1 MDPRNQRNQRNHLY
15 AAAPPFGSAHSRDPP
30 VSSGGFR
37 GAPFGHL
44 PPATARPFR
53 HHQPRFATP
62 QCSSYPAD
70 YYAMIGLG
78 RPHQRLPL
86 WTPTPAPCPRPHLSD
101 RASEEFLR
109 CIAANEPLPHYLKE
123 NLDYSL
129 ADAFSRS
136 RGKSRA
142 RSRSRGKS
150 RARSRSRGKS
160 RARSRSRGRSGARSR
175 SRGKS
180 RARSR
185 SRGKSRPRS
194 RSRGKSR
201 ARSRSRGKSRARS
214 RSRGRSGAR
223 SRSRGKSPA
232 RSRSRGRSKSH
243 ARGTSA
249 QRERGSCGS
258 WGQNR
263 ISSPTQSRTR
273 GQRSG
278 SSGEMDQNKRGNR
291 SSVDQDETSPGG
303 SLLKGLQ
310 MVLSSQELGGRFSNL
325 TDALLGMKA
334 FGESK
339 EEQVP
344 LGGQQ
349 ETSGEDLITLPHDR
363 VGSDFFWLQAPN
375 QKDSGVHKDEAL
387 EAEESFLYGKE
398 AASRS
403 FSETSCREKPG
414 GAPETSTF
422 GGVEDLLNVQQH
434 LQNTSRIASALLDSS
449 TCERIKSV
457 LSCLGSAHVVTGQ
470 EPEEEPLLSP
480 APTASP
486 LTGQPNMLQALQ
498 SSITAAQETCSQL
511 DGNPTSQIPAG
522 QHQMDEEEDRSR
534 LKRAT
539 AGKMEVLMKELQKLM
554 KHNGFSFL
562 TPVIGFYCQKCEEF
576 FGDWSSAENHA
587 ATHCCPCSAEVRLDK
602 CGGRD
607 GTTQQHPADKE
618 GHEDSR
624 YRGNPGVQTV
634 DGEWREERD
643 HRNRHHPDHRSRKE
657 SLFLEEEMKKER
669 MLITVSQEP
678 EPPSHRKDPQ
688 APKVNTATMVSNSKC
703 SSSTLEEN
711 ETSGKEKTIKTK
723 SHKKK
728 KKKKT
733 HGKKK
738 NKES

>member
-1 MDPRNQRNQRNHLY
+1 MDQRNQRNHLY

-86 WTPTPAPCPRPHLSD
+86 WPPTPAPCPRPHLSD

-142 RSRSRGKS
+142 RSRSRG
-150 RARSRSRGKS
+150 
-160 RARSRSRGRSGARSR
+160 
-175 SRGKS
+175 
-180 RARSR
+180 
-185 SRGKSRPRS
+185 
-194 RSRGKSR
+194 
-201 ARSRSRGKSRARS
+201 
-214 RSRGRSGAR
+214 
-223 SRSRGKSPA
+223 
-232 RSRSRGRSKSH
+232 RSKSH

-249 QRERGSCGS
+249 LRERGSCGS

-587 ATHCCPCSAEVRLDK
+587 ATHCCPCSAVSTF
-602 CGGRD
+602 GRCVWTSVAVET
-607 GTTQQHPADKE
+607 GAQQRHPADKE

>member
-1 MDPRNQRNQRNHLY
+1 MP
-15 AAAPPFGSAHSRDPP
+15 SA
-30 VSSGGFR
+30 
-37 GAPFGHL
+37 
-44 PPATARPFR
+44 
-53 HHQPRFATP
+53 
-62 QCSSYPAD
+62 
-70 YYAMIGLG
+70 
-78 RPHQRLPL
+78 
-86 WTPTPAPCPRPHLSD
+86 
-101 RASEEFLR
+101 RA
-109 CIAANEPLPHYLKE
+109 
-123 NLDYSL
+123 
-129 ADAFSRS
+129 
-136 RGKSRA
+136 
-142 RSRSRGKS
+142 
-150 RARSRSRGKS
+150 
-160 RARSRSRGRSGARSR
+160 GARAAHVA
-175 SRGKS
+175 G
-180 RARSR
+180 A
-185 SRGKSRPRS
+185 
-194 RSRGKSR
+194 
-201 ARSRSRGKSRARS
+201 
-214 RSRGRSGAR
+214 GAR
-223 SRSRGKSPA
+223 AAHVAGAGA
-232 RSRSRGRSKSH
+232 RAAHVAGAG
-243 ARGTSA
+243 ARAAHVAGAGARAAHVAGAGAGAAHVAGAGARAAHVAGAGARAAHVVGAGARAVHVAGAEGGAKVTHVERVHCK
-249 QRERGSCGS
+249 REGSCGS
-258 WGQNR
+258 WGQNQ
-263 ISSPTQSRTR
+263 ISSPIQSRTR

-387 EAEESFLYGKE
+387 GAEESFLYGKE

-522 QHQMDEEEDRSR
+522 QHQMDKEEDRSR

-607 GTTQQHPADKE
+607 GSTQRHPADKE
-618 GHEDSR
+618 GHEDPR
-624 YRGNPGVQTV
+624 YRGNPGEQTV

-657 SLFLEEEMKKER
+657 SLFLEEEVKKER

-728 KKKKT
+728 KKKKKM